1 MGMAVSLDILLG
13 GLRAAGEPTRLRI
26 LGLLSRAELTV
37 SELTQIL
44 GQSQPRVSRHLKLLG
59 DAGLIERFREGTWV
73 FCRLSDSGQAGELS
87 KKIVDLLPEDAD
99 GTDGDA
105 ARLDA
110 VRRSR
115 AAAAAAYFSANAER
129 WEDVRRLHVPDLD
142 VESIMRRLFE
152 GRKIGTL
159 VDVGTGA
166 GRMLELLG
174 PDADEAIGIDLSHE
188 MLGLARANIDRQDLK
203 HCRVR
208 HADMHSLPFAEAS
221 VDAVTYHQVLH
232 FADEPAGVLA
242 EGERIL
248 RPGGLMVVAD
258 FAPHHVESL
267 REEHA
272 HRRLGFPDTEVS
284 GWMRAA
290 GLVVGESVHL
300 DGDPLTVTV
309 WHSEKPAIEAR
320 VE

>member
-1 MGMAVSLDILLG
+1 MAVSLDILLG

-26 LGLLSRAELTV
+26 LGLLARAELTV

-73 FCRLSDSGQAGELS
+73 FCRLSDIGEAGELS
-87 KKIVDLLPEDAD
+87 KKIVDLLPDDAG

-110 VRRSR
+110 VRRAR
-115 AAAAAAYFSANAER
+115 AGAAAAYFRANAER

-142 VESIMRRLFE
+142 VESIMVRQFADRR
-152 GRKIGTL
+152 IGTL

-174 PDADEAIGIDLSHE
+174 PAAEEAIGVDSSHE
-188 MLGLARANIDRQDLK
+188 MLGLARANLDRHGLK
-203 HCRVR
+203 NCRVR

-242 EGERIL
+242 EGGRIL

-258 FAPHHVESL
+258 FAPHNVESL

-272 HRRLGFPDTEVS
+272 HRRLGFPDAEVS
-284 GWMRAA
+284 GWMRTA
-290 GLVVGESVHL
+290 GLSVGKSVHL
-300 DGDPLTVTV
+300 EGDPLTVTV
-309 WHSEKPAIEAR
+309 WHGEKPTGEAR
-320 VE
+320 VG

>member
-1 MGMAVSLDILLG
+1 MAVSLDILLG

-44 GQSQPRVSRHLKLLG
+44 GQSQPRVSRHLKLLD

-73 FCRLSDSGQAGELS
+73 FCRLASHGEAGDLSARLVELLPDDSGDE
-87 KKIVDLLPEDAD
+87 
-99 GTDGDA
+99 DGDL
-105 ARLDA
+105 ARLEAIRRHRADA
-110 VRRSR
+110 
-115 AAAAAAYFSANAER
+115 ATAYFRANAEH
-129 WEDVRRLHVPDLD
+129 WNEVRQMHVPESN
-142 VESIMRRLFE
+142 VESVMQRLFQ
-152 GRKIGTL
+152 GRPVGTL

-174 PDADEAIGIDLSHE
+174 PAADEAIGVDLSHE
-188 MLGLARANIDRQDLK
+188 MLGLARANIDRPDLK

-208 HADMHSLPFAEAS
+208 HADMHSLPFPERS
-221 VDAVTYHQVLH
+221 VDTVTYHQVLH

-242 EGERIL
+242 EGERVL
-248 RPGGLMVVAD
+248 RPGGIMVVAD
-258 FAPHHVESL
+258 FAPHDVESL

-272 HRRLGFPDTEVS
+272 HRRLGFPDAEVT
-284 GWMRAA
+284 GWMQATGLIA
-290 GLVVGESVHL
+290 GPPVHL

-309 WHSEKPAIEAR
+309 WHGEKPLAEEAR
-320 VE
+320 AS

>member
-1 MGMAVSLDILLG
+1 MAVSLDILLA

-44 GQSQPRVSRHLKLLG
+44 GQSQPRVSRHLKLLD

-73 FCRLSDSGQAGELS
+73 FCRLCDSGVAGALS
-87 KKIVDLLPEDAD
+87 TKIVELLPADASEL
-99 GTDGDA
+99 GGDL
-105 ARLDA
+105 ARLDM
-110 VRRSR
+110 VRRDR
-115 AAAAAAYFSANAER
+115 ATAAAAYFTANAEH
-129 WEDVRRLHVPDLD
+129 WAEVRRLHVPDLD
-142 VESIMRRLFE
+142 VESTMRGLFE
-152 GRKIGTL
+152 GRKVDTL

-174 PDADEAIGIDLSHE
+174 PVAEEAIGIDLSHE
-188 MLGLARANIDRQDLK
+188 MLGLARANIDRPDLK

-208 HADMHSLPFAEAS
+208 HADMLNLPFPEAS

-232 FADEPAGVLA
+232 FADEPAGALA

-258 FAPHHVESL
+258 FAPHNVELL
-267 REEHA
+267 RQEHA
-272 HRRLGFPDTEVS
+272 HRRLGFPDTEVA
-284 GWMRAA
+284 GWIRAT
-290 GLVVGESVHL
+290 GLAVGETIHL

-309 WHSEKPAIEAR
+309 WHAEKPVNPEAR
-320 VE
+320 AR